1 MIRFRLRELMAEYQ
15 FVQERRLTMEELAE
29 KTGISRATLSKIA
42 GQKGYSTSSD
52 NLDRLCHFFAVPL
65 DKLAEFVPTSEAAI
79 SGKKR

>member
-42 GQKGYSTSSD
+42 GQKRYSTSSD
-52 NLDRLCHFFAVPL
+52 NLDRLCQFFAVPL
-65 DKLAEFVPTSEAAI
+65 DKLAEFVPTPEAPT

>member
-42 GQKGYSTSSD
+42 GQKGYATSSD
-52 NLDRLCHFFAVPL
+52 NLDRLCQFFGVTL
-65 DKLAEFVPTSEAAI
+65 DKLAEYVPAPSDGERGRT
-79 SGKKR
+79 R